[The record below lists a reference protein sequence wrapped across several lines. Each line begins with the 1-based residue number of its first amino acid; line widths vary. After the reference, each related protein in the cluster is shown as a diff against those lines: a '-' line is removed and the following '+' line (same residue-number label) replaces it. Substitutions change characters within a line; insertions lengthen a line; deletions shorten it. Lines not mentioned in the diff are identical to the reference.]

1 MDDSSKF
8 FVEQTSQYD
17 ENYSKDGSYLTPVES
32 EEVVRILAQVLR
44 FGVVDLDGDD
54 RHRLLL
60 DVT

>member
-32 EEVVRILAQVLR
+32 EEVLAQVLR

-54 RHRLLL
+54 RH
-60 DVT
+60 